1 MKRPFLQLDSN
12 ATENK
17 ENNKRRKILRA
28 VKPNEAKR
36 SVGITPQRVDP
47 KLPHPSSLR
56 SLSPF
61 TKKQCIFTDSLI
73 NDLRRSTKN
82 HLFELKSFPNVVC
95 VEGNIGCGKSTLL
108 KNCEIAGYTVLQ
120 EPVNQTWNKYL
131 PLLYSDPKRWG
142 CTFQLE
148 VLHWFN
154 KLRTLILPSLKDQI
168 IVIERSPQSSFYIF
182 CQNLFD
188 SGLISEWEVSVI
200 KRTYDAVAWKP
211 GTTIYLQLEP
221 VTCVERIKQRNR
233 KAESDIDVSLIE
245 DLHKRHEEIWANN
258 QHQDIDVYMIDSRQ
272 PREQVVQ
279 DALNYIKNN
288 TEKNLKERIEKE
300 KNENNN
306 NTNKST
312 GFKESFK
319 NSLAKL
325 GNHSIHHAH
334 NGVIANADNTS
345 DNKDPESSI

>member
-12 ATENK
+12 TANK
-17 ENNKRRKILRA
+17 ENIKRRKIIKKKTDDQSENFGGSA
-28 VKPNEAKR
+28 
-36 SVGITPQRVDP
+36 TPQRVGDAP
-47 KLPHPSSLR
+47 KLPHPSSIR

-61 TKKQCIFTDSLI
+61 TKKQCIFTESLI

-108 KNCEIAGYTVLQ
+108 KNCEMAGYTVLQ

-142 CTFQLE
+142 TTFQLE

-154 KLRTLILPSLKDQI
+154 KLRTLILPSLKNQI

-188 SGLISEWEVSVI
+188 SGLITEWEVSVI

-221 VTCVERIKQRNR
+221 TTCVERIKQRNR

-258 QHQDIDVYMIDSRQ
+258 QHEDIDVYMIDSRR
-272 PREQVVQ
+272 PRDEVVK
-279 DALNYIKNN
+279 DALDYIKNN
-288 TEKNLKERIEKE
+288 TEKNLNKLLQQ
-300 KNENNN
+300 EN
-306 NTNKST
+306 KASS
-312 GFKESFK
+312 FKAEFK

-325 GNHSIHHAH
+325 GNHGVHHASSS
-334 NGVIANADNTS
+334 ILATSDLIS

>member
-12 ATENK
+12 TENK
-17 ENNKRRKILRA
+17 ENVKRRKIITKKTE
-28 VKPNEAKR
+28 VHSEK
-36 SVGITPQRVDP
+36 VGSTPQRAEDAP
-47 KLPHPSSLR
+47 KLPHPSSIR

-61 TKKQCIFTDSLI
+61 TKKQCIFTESLI

-108 KNCEIAGYTVLQ
+108 KNCEMAGYTVLQ

-142 CTFQLE
+142 TTFQLE

-154 KLRTLILPSLKDQI
+154 KLRTLILPSLKNQI

-188 SGLISEWEVSVI
+188 SGLITEWEVSVI

-233 KAESDIDVSLIE
+233 KAECDIDVSLIE

-258 QHQDIDVYMIDSRQ
+258 QHEDIDVYMIDSRK
-272 PREQVVQ
+272 PRDEVVK
-279 DALNYIKNN
+279 DALDYIKNN
-288 TEKNLKERIEKE
+288 TEKNLNERLQREKLG
-300 KNENNN
+300 
-306 NTNKST
+306 TSS
-312 GFKESFK
+312 FKAEFKTEFK

-325 GNHSIHHAH
+325 GSHGIHHATSS
-334 NGVIANADNTS
+334 ILASADNVS